1 MLNFYI
7 DLLSGDL
14 LFPWKGKAYR
24 CHQTVIGSK
33 LLLKTYDEGF
43 FGSFLAGDEKTL
55 RQSLDRIPAAV
66 EGLKDET
73 ERRA

>member
-1 MLNFYI
+1 MSSIIFTLTSCQVIFCSHGR
-7 DLLSGDL
+7 D
-14 LFPWKGKAYR
+14 K
-24 CHQTVIGSK
+24 TVIGSK

-43 FGSFLAGDEKTL
+43 FGGFLAGDEKAL

-66 EGLKDET
+66 EGLEDET